1 LGIWVSS
8 KSKGTFFKNIICVE
22 ISGANQSLK
31 DVITNLFAVIS
42 FLEIQGNKNSSIA
55 IPLIGTGDQSLDPEM
70 VTDILLDTSVEFLKY
85 SRYLNKVYF
94 VVRNDEKAQLLN
106 RQMNIKLG
114 RAKVKSPRGEL
125 AALLRK
131 DLNNNIDAL
140 IDRYENE
147 EVFKDLKRVLNKD
160 FRPFEFGAITRKV
173 IEKII
178 NELCPASRTQFE
190 LIKKIESLNNI
201 GISQWIQ
208 SYFHT
213 IRIFGNEA
221 VHSKDNRKR
230 KPEYVDEKDL
240 EIGMYCISKIIEF
253 YLNYDKSRNL
263 GTD

>member
-1 LGIWVSS
+1 MTLNFIQIESKTGIKEFELYNGDMSNLPFNVDLLCISAFYKDYTPTDKSIIGQLFKKGIDVNSLSKKNLYDFRDNLGIWVSS

-114 RAKVKSPRGEL
+114 RAKVKSPKGEL

-147 EVFKDLKRVLNKD
+147 EVFKDSWNQPHSFLIHD
-160 FRPFEFGAITRKV
+160 FHNFVKGLAI
-173 IEKII
+173 
-178 NELCPASRTQFE
+178 
-190 LIKKIESLNNI
+190 
-201 GISQWIQ
+201 
-208 SYFHT
+208 
-213 IRIFGNEA
+213 
-221 VHSKDNRKR
+221 
-230 KPEYVDEKDL
+230 
-240 EIGMYCISKIIEF
+240 
-253 YLNYDKSRNL
+253 
-263 GTD
+263 